1 MMDEYL
7 DLVNIQDEIIGKKLR
22 SAVYAEGLSNFR
34 VVNAFLV
41 NQQGQLWIPRRSLNK
56 RLFPGGFDMS
66 MGGHVESGETYE
78 QAFKRE
84 LAEELNIKADEIFW
98 KLLGF
103 LTPQDGVSAFMKV
116 YEISVNTTPQYNR
129 NDFTES
135 FWFTPVE
142 LIKRIE
148 AGESSKSDLPILVR
162 KFYAL

>member
-1 MMDEYL
+1 MDEYL
-7 DLVNIQDEIIGKKLR
+7 DLVNIQDEVIGKKLR

-41 NQQGQLWIPRRSLNK
+41 NLQGQLWIPRRSLNK

-84 LAEELNIKADEIFW
+84 LVEELNIKADKISW
-98 KLLGF
+98 KLLGY

-116 YEISVNTTPQYNR
+116 YEISANTTPQYNCS
-129 NDFTES
+129 DFTES
-135 FWFTPVE
+135 FWITPIE

-162 KFYAL
+162 KFYVL